1 MEPSVHTYRDQ
12 LRRLEK
18 LCFDK
23 PQMIMCNQIDNFKL
37 IPLRYLCGVLY
48 INFKLLW
55 EPVCKIMESH
65 AHGLEISTF
74 WPVFVEELKQA
85 VSHIKTPPQP
95 HLEVLESDLEALSA
109 TFEDL
114 RKIDDKP
121 DFVNYRQLLWRALVG
136 FADVAEAKTRD
147 VAQLMLSFV
156 E

>member
-1 MEPSVHTYRDQ
+1 MDTYRDQ

-18 LCFDK
+18 LTFDK
-23 PQMIMCNQIDNFKL
+23 PQMIMCNQIANFQL

-55 EPVCKIMESH
+55 EPVCKIIESH

-74 WPVFVEELKQA
+74 WTVFVGELKKS
-85 VSHIKTPPQP
+85 VSHIKAPPQL
-95 HLEVLESDLEALSA
+95 HLEALESDLEALSGA
-109 TFEDL
+109 VEDL
-114 RKIDDKP
+114 QTIDDKP
-121 DFVNYRQLLWRALVG
+121 DFINYRQLLWRALVG